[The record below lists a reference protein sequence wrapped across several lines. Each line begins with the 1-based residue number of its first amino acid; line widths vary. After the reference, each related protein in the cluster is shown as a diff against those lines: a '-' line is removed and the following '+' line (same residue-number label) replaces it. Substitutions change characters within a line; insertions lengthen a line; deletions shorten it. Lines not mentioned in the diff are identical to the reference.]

1 MLGRSRRVPKLLRVS
16 DLYKSRIFHYR
27 SNACP
32 RFDFEFTDFV
42 LTCSLG
48 VW

>member
-16 DLYKSRIFHYR
+16 DLYKSSIYDNM
-27 SNACP
+27 SNAGP
-32 RFDFEFTDFV
+32 RLGFQFTDFG
-42 LTCSLG
+42 LMCSLG